1 MSDHIEDEELKE
13 LLRSGVKIVSRKNGG
28 APEQKEVSDADKII
42 SAIKSLGENISM
54 IADRPA
60 PDVNVAAPRVSVA
73 APGVTVSTPAAPR
86 KWRVTVEERDRTA
99 DQRIKSLT
107 IEAVD

>member
-1 MSDHIEDEELKE
+1 MSDHIDDEELKD
-13 LLRSGVKIVSRKNGG
+13 LLRSGVKIVSRKTGG
-28 APEQKEVSDADKII
+28 ASEEKKPSDADKII

-54 IADRPA
+54 MVDRPT
-60 PDVNVAAPRVSVA
+60 PDVNVAAPKVSVA
-73 APGVTVSTPAAPR
+73 APAVNVSTPVAPR

-107 IEAVD
+107 IEAID